1 MEMNYLQEAE
11 NGKRICIDE
20 LRISDVAEFIQD
32 INSDPDGYPLA
43 LCRIFYAGYS
53 MGYKDASFL
62 FENKQL
68 EIK

>member
-32 INSDPDGYPLA
+32 INSDPDGVQG
-43 LCRIFYAGYS
+43 RQF
-53 MGYKDASFL
+53 SFR
-62 FENKQL
+62 K
-68 EIK
+68 